1 MSSTTKM
8 YNLDNPAYLEAKGL
22 SLVWEAYYQNCPRE
36 DIMEIGF
43 NDQSGYV
50 YIALENIGVSIA
62 SAFGQDVEY
71 IVTDW
76 VTGEEYFE
84 DSMDEAVE
92 KLEQLNNKYDN
103 E

>member
-1 MSSTTKM
+1 MSLM

-22 SLVWEAYYQNCPRE
+22 SKVWEAYYKNCASE

-43 NDQSGYV
+43 NQYSGYV
-50 YIALENIGVSIA
+50 YIALERGISIA

-71 IVTDW
+71 IVTEWDDG
-76 VTGEEYFE
+76 TEYFE
-84 DSMDEAVE
+84 DTWDDAINREIELSM
-92 KLEQLNNKYDN
+92 KFNKN